1 MGQFNLNYNYYS
13 GLSDK
18 ALTNDGEAI
27 WDLVMV
33 QAKLNAPNYGDGNF
47 LFPIVFTNVIGG
59 YLDKN
64 FVVGYA

>member
-33 QAKLNAPNYGDGNF
+33 QAKLNAPNYGDGN
-47 LFPIVFTNVIGG
+47 VFVSNRF
-59 YLDKN
+59 Y
-64 FVVGYA
+64 